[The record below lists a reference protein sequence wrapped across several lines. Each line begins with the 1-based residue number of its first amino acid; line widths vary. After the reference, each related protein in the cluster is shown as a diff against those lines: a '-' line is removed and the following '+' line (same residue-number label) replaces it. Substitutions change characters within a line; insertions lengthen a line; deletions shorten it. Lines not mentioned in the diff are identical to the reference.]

1 MFVVA
6 ERDNAIKNIKYISS
20 PSMTCS
26 FLIYK
31 LLVKGHD
38 NILKKVFQMILTITE
53 SESSV
58 AFNNSVVSH
67 IINRS
72 SYFYFLFVL

>member
-38 NILKKVFQMILTITE
+38 NSLKKVFQMILTITE
-53 SESSV
+53 SESL
-58 AFNNSVVSH
+58 FLLNSVVSH

>member
-38 NILKKVFQMILTITE
+38 NSLKKVFQMILTITE
-53 SESSV
+53 SESL
-58 AFNNSVVSH
+58 FLLNSVVPH